1 MSLGGYY
8 LPRLSLYLE
17 EMNMAQL
24 VDLKVGFSCNN
35 NCIHC
40 VVSDKFSE
48 KDLTLSEIKALI
60 DNYISEYGIIQLT
73 LTGGEITIRKDFSD
87 IMDFVHQRK
96 NENKISFVDM
106 QTNARML
113 HKDELAEIACR
124 TVDFFLVALH
134 SNQADVHDS
143 ITRAKGSFI
152 QTTTA
157 LNNLINHA
165 GKNKIAIQTVINKK
179 NYTHLKN
186 IYQYIYET
194 FGIKECNITFPH
206 PIGVCMSNAV
216 VPSYK
221 EVKPYVN
228 EALDYCLEND
238 IFPYI
243 EALPFCVLNNGNN
256 REYLFE
262 FLKKRN
268 IDVVGYCGEKDGN
281 LNYSELFDEGHRK
294 YRSCINCQYTG
305 KCEGVWKEHVELYPD
320 ENMYALMKVEED

>member
-1 MSLGGYY
+1 
-8 LPRLSLYLE
+8 
-17 EMNMAQL
+17 MAQL

-40 VVSDKFSE
+40 VISDKFAE
-48 KDLTLSEIKALI
+48 RDLTLQEIKDII
-60 DNYISEYGIIQLT
+60 DDYIKEYGTIQLT
-73 LTGGEITIRKDFSD
+73 LTGGEISIRKDFSD
-87 IMDFVHQRK
+87 IMDYVLQKKR
-96 NENKISFVDM
+96 EGLITFVDM

-113 HKDELAEIACR
+113 YKEELAQIAAQ

-134 SNQADVHDS
+134 SDKEDVHDS
-143 ITRAKGSFI
+143 ITRSKGSFR

-157 LNNLINHA
+157 ISNLIRFA
-165 GKNKIAIQTVINKK
+165 GKEKIAIQTVINKK
-179 NYTHLKN
+179 NYMHLKD
-186 IYQYIYET
+186 IYAYVSET

-206 PIGVCMSNAV
+206 PIGVCMSEEV

-221 EVKPYVN
+221 QVQPFVN
-228 EALDYCLEND
+228 EALTYCLENE

-243 EALPFCVLNNGNN
+243 EALPFCVLNSDAN

-281 LNYSELFDEGHRK
+281 LNYLELFDEGHRK
-294 YRSCINCQYTG
+294 YTSCKQCQYNSQ
-305 KCEGVWKEHVELYPD
+305 CEGVWKEHLEIYPAEDMFSLMEKEVE
-320 ENMYALMKVEED
+320 